1 MPLPFESGR
10 KIETMPKRIPEDTKQ
25 RAVRLVLDHVDE
37 YPNLTVACQTVA
49 GRLGFGAESLR
60 RWVRQVQVD
69 GGQRQGVTTSE
80 SERVRKFERE
90 NRELREA
97 NAMADSSGGGK
108 EFCELL

>member
-10 KIETMPKRIPEDTKQ
+10 KIETMPKRIPEDTKK

-60 RWVRQVQVD
+60 RCMRQVQAWIPVL
-69 GGQRQGVTTSE
+69 QRPLESKLESKQGAGV
-80 SERVRKFERE
+80 
-90 NRELREA
+90 
-97 NAMADSSGGGK
+97 SS
-108 EFCELL
+108 LNLP